1 MFKKIIAWALLIT
14 VTATVA
20 VGGTLAYLTDRDS
33 EANVFTTGD
42 VDITLEEKFEQGSE
56 LLPGKDIEKDVQIKN
71 EGPNDAWVWYTYA
84 IPQALDT
91 ANDASANVLHV
102 NHAGANWL
110 GYQNNQ
116 AYWAEGQTEATPA
129 DKCWIV
135 DYNPAGNGAPIGTK
149 EVEGV
154 IYNVYAVLYKGSLPV
169 GETTTVGMT
178 KVYFDK
184 SVDIAPDG
192 QLYKVVA
199 GETQKIDWNIN
210 NDAKKTPVIFVNA
223 YAIQKEGFDT
233 VEAAYEAFAGQWG
246 NMVDAGT
253 YEIPE
258 PGQPAPENFQAEY
271 NGTTYDDIYA
281 AVAAA
286 NANGG
291 GTITLKGS
299 AKLDK
304 PVEIASDIIIVGEN
318 PLTTYTRADGYTD
331 KMITVKA
338 NATLKT
344 ENLVLDGAGATAT
357 GYLVGAEANA
367 NIILN
372 AGTVLKNNN
381 GALAV
386 NLGTRIG
393 ATLTLNGAEISN
405 NSSDAGAIWGG
416 GHITINEGS
425 KIINNS
431 STGVA
436 GAIRMVSN
444 CNLTMNGGEISNNT
458 AATNGGAIYGYGA
471 STYNFNGGQM
481 NGNTAAVGGAMYTG
495 DGSTVNISGDFQ
507 MCGNTADDAGAMRLS
522 NRTAFNMSGGEISG
536 NTSKNSPEWDG
547 FYGWNPGVNISG
559 GELADD
565 VTIQGGLTPTVGG
578 DGITGVI
585 HFALSTGHNTAN
597 LAKDFGTIK
606 FTVAE
611 GGNFAAFNF
620 KPANGYTYTA
630 GDEAKLVC
638 MNEGYSTYWD
648 AATSTFKI
656 KAN

>member
-42 VDITLEEKFEQGSE
+42 VDITLEEKFEQESE

-84 IPQALDT
+84 IPQGIGDSLNLTFENESEWTKNAT
-91 ANDASANVLHV
+91 A
-102 NHAGANWL
+102 
-110 GYQNNQ
+110 
-116 AYWAEGQTEATPA
+116 
-129 DKCWIV
+129 
-135 DYNPAGNGAPIGTK
+135 IGTK
-149 EVEGV
+149 EVDGV
-154 IYNVYAVLYKGSLPV
+154 IYDVYAVLHNDLVDAGATTGISLSAVQLDP
-169 GETTTVGMT
+169 
-178 KVYFDK
+178 
-184 SVDIAPDG
+184 SVDITPEGD
-192 QLYKVVA
+192 LYKVEA
-199 GETQKIDWNIN
+199 GVTTPLNWNVNTTENPI
-210 NDAKKTPVIFVNA
+210 IFVNA

-233 VEAAYEAFAGQWG
+233 VAAAYEAFAGQWG

-258 PGQPAPENFQAEY
+258 PGQPAPENFQAIHD
-271 NGTTYDDIYA
+271 GVTYADIYE

-286 NANGG
+286 NAAGG
-291 GTITLKGS
+291 GDVILMGS

-304 PVEIASDIIIVGEN
+304 PVEIASNITIKGELPQTVYSRKDGFTGN
-318 PLTTYTRADGYTD
+318 MFVAKAGVTLT
-331 KMITVKA
+331 V
-338 NATLKT
+338 
-344 ENLVLDGAGATAT
+344 ENLVIDGAGATAT

-471 STYNFNGGQM
+471 STYNFNGGKM
-481 NGNTAAVGGAMYTG
+481 SGNTADVGGAIYTG
-495 DGSTVNISGDFQ
+495 DSSVINISGDFE
-507 MCGNTADDAGAMRLS
+507 MTGNTAGSSGAVRFT
-522 NRTAFNMSGGEISG
+522 NRTTLNMTGGKISG
-536 NTSKNSPEWDG
+536 NTSTDNANYDG
-547 FYGWNPGVNISG
+547 FYGWNVAANITGGQIDDNFTLDSG
-559 GELADD
+559 LYC
-565 VTIQGGLTPTVGG
+565 TLGG
-578 DGITGVI
+578 DGIDGVVY
-585 HFALSTGHNTAN
+585 FALNTNHNTAL
-597 LAKDFGTIK
+597 LAENFDTFK
-606 FTVAE
+606 FHVAE
-611 GGNFAAFNF
+611 GDNFNAFNL
-620 KPANGYTYTA
+620 KPAAGYTYTE
-630 GDEAKLVC
+630 GDEAKLIC
-638 MNEGYSTYWD
+638 LNEGYSTYWD